1 MSENHTN
8 NARRA
13 VLKSGLALVAAG
25 AAIATTAKA
34 ATAPGMQVADDK
46 LAHDL
51 VQYQASPKA
60 GAMCSKCA
68 QFQPPAACAIV
79 ASPIAPTGW
88 CVAFAPKE
96 G

>member
-1 MSENHTN
+1 MSHDIN
-8 NARRA
+8 NSGRRT
-13 VLKSGLALVAAG
+13 VLKSGLALVAAS
-25 AAIATTAKA
+25 AALTGTAKA
-34 ATAPGMQVADDK
+34 QEK

-51 VQYQASPKA
+51 VQYQDTPKD
-60 GAMCSKCA
+60 GNQCSKCA
-68 QFQPPAACAIV
+68 QFVEPKACNIV